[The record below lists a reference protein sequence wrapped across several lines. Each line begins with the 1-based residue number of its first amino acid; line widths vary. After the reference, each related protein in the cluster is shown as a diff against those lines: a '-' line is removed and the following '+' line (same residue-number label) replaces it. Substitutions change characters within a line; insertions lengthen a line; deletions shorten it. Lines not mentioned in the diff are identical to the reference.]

1 MRIVSLFGFFD
12 ERSIEPLRRHAA
24 FIPANQQ
31 DCGSGRIE
39 GESEAPDAAR
49 RAEAHF
55 LQIRVLRPFKRIHK
69 IPAEAGA
76 MFSKDFDA
84 GEQFDPHRSQAPP
97 IRARNRD
104 GKALSTAYQNI
115 AFEL

>member
-1 MRIVSLFGFFD
+1 MRIVSLFGVFD
-12 ERSIEPLRRHAA
+12 ERSIEPLRRHAT

-49 RAEAHF
+49 RVEAHF
-55 LQIRVLRPFKRIHK
+55 LQVRVLRPFKRIHK
-69 IPAEAGA
+69 IPAEAGTV
-76 MFSKDFDA
+76 FSKDFDA
-84 GEQFDPHRSQAPP
+84 GEQFDPQRSQAPP

-104 GKALSTAYQNI
+104 GKALSTACRII
-115 AFEL
+115 AVEL